1 MKLSERTSGK
11 VSAKPFGQTAAGTS
25 VDRYLLTNSAGME
38 VIITTY
44 GGIVVS
50 LKAPDRKGALADV
63 VLGFDTL
70 DEYLASTRYFGVIA
84 GRFANRIAKGRFALD
99 GVAFCLEQNRE

>member
-1 MKLSERTSGK
+1 
-11 VSAKPFGQTAAGTS
+11 
-25 VDRYLLTNSAGME
+25 ME

-44 GGIVVS
+44 GGIVIS
-50 LKAPDRKGALADV
+50 LKAPDRNGALADV

-84 GRFANRIAKGRFALD
+84 GRLRTGSLKVGSLWTEWLSAWNRTEARTTFMAVQWL
-99 GVAFCLEQNRE
+99 